1 MFSTASL
8 HPVAYFAILAA
19 TFSYLYAQ
27 HRQLHFLLWGLGW
40 ATLAVRQ
47 TFIAALGPDPPWLIL
62 DVAAGILVL
71 LGGVA
76 YSGLSGPGFPRA
88 AVFGI
93 ALGILAALGVT
104 ALTALAPEMGSY
116 RAAYLGI
123 LVAAW
128 LGTGWLVYRNG
139 RTRAPTGSRI
149 AGLALMV
156 WGIWLPA
163 EAVLGARMGL
173 SPWPSEVDAALGAM
187 VAVGMV
193 ILAIEEARVR
203 APRADPRPFLDE
215 DPNMI
220 AVLQDRCIV
229 YANGA
234 FLDRTGWSLEALRR
248 VDTLDLVAP
257 ESRAEAQHRRELREH
272 GEAIPD
278 YETELIDARGGR
290 VAVIVHA
297 DPIDWEGRPAQKYE
311 LVDVTSRRMAEAEI
325 RRINAELLRMN
336 AELEQ
341 ANRLQTEFL
350 SNTSHELKT
359 PLTSI
364 MANTEILEYEM
375 CGPVNAEQRRVLTN
389 ISRNSQHLLEMISR
403 LLDFAR
409 QRAGAMPLR
418 LEEVHAKEIMEGV
431 EETVRPLLEEK
442 GLQLEIDL
450 DTGLDG
456 CWLDGEK
463 IYRVYLNL
471 VENAIKFSTGGTIRM
486 RAAKSAGEFEGS
498 VTDQGIGIPG
508 DRLEDIFHAFTQVDA
523 SSTRPYPGVGLG
535 LAICRQLVELHG
547 GRIWVESKIGE
558 GSAFHFRVPCAPDVR
573 SIPESAAESPTA

>member
-1 MFSTASL
+1 
-8 HPVAYFAILAA
+8 
-19 TFSYLYAQ
+19 
-27 HRQLHFLLWGLGW
+27 
-40 ATLAVRQ
+40 
-47 TFIAALGPDPPWLIL
+47 
-62 DVAAGILVL
+62 
-71 LGGVA
+71 
-76 YSGLSGPGFPRA
+76 
-88 AVFGI
+88 
-93 ALGILAALGVT
+93 
-104 ALTALAPEMGSY
+104 
-116 RAAYLGI
+116 
-123 LVAAW
+123 
-128 LGTGWLVYRNG
+128 
-139 RTRAPTGSRI
+139 
-149 AGLALMV
+149 
-156 WGIWLPA
+156 
-163 EAVLGARMGL
+163 
-173 SPWPSEVDAALGAM
+173 
-187 VAVGMV
+187 
-193 ILAIEEARVR
+193 
-203 APRADPRPFLDE
+203 
-215 DPNMI
+215 
-220 AVLQDRCIV
+220 
-229 YANGA
+229 
-234 FLDRTGWSLEALRR
+234 
-248 VDTLDLVAP
+248 
-257 ESRAEAQHRRELREH
+257 
-272 GEAIPD
+272 
-278 YETELIDARGGR
+278 
-290 VAVIVHA
+290 
-297 DPIDWEGRPAQKYE
+297 
-311 LVDVTSRRMAEAEI
+311 
-325 RRINAELLRMN
+325 
-336 AELEQ
+336 
-341 ANRLQTEFL
+341 
-350 SNTSHELKT
+350 
-359 PLTSI
+359 